1 MPAAAAAAAALEEY
15 TLLVFTQQTAL
26 AVEQLKVNANLCGP
40 SSWLGYLRKLQLF
53 IFNRML
59 QLQKQFKINSLVKRS
74 GYVDL
79 GCRPR
84 VSCLVPVTTAPP
96 PSPSCPFSLLV
107 LLHFRQVLLTLN
119 IHLQH

>member
-1 MPAAAAAAAALEEY
+1 MPAAAAAAAAALEEY

-40 SSWLGYLRKLQLF
+40 SSWPRQLGKLQLF

-96 PSPSCPFSLLV
+96 PRHTFSLLV

>member
-1 MPAAAAAAAALEEY
+1 MPAAAAAALEEY
-15 TLLVFTQQTAL
+15 TLLVFTLQTAL

-40 SSWLGYLRKLQLF
+40 SSWPRQLGKLQLF

-84 VSCLVPVTTAPP
+84 VSCLVP
-96 PSPSCPFSLLV
+96 SPSCPFSLLV